1 MTFCG
6 ETSRCT
12 MWSGAPERSF
22 AWCAAWSPWSA
33 PTTAACA
40 EDAQTLFEEGRAA
53 LAQGRYDV
61 ACDRLARSQAL
72 DPAPGTQLNLADCEE
87 RRGRLKTAQ
96 DHFRAVARAGLEPF
110 AAEGDKR
117 AAALDARVPTLRV
130 ALAEGVEAPPGV
142 AVLLDGAPFE
152 GRLGEPTRVDP
163 GRHKLV
169 LRAPSRVDVEA
180 TVDLDAGAREGI
192 TLTLGAPVASPPPE
206 GGGPPTLGIVGLVT
220 GGLGVVALGAA
231 IGTGVAM
238 LDAGR
243 CFKAEVPADCPSPPD
258 EDERARGK
266 TLEAASTALFIVGGA
281 LAATGLVLTIVAPW
295 GGDAAGEPSVAL
307 DLRPT
312 SLDLRVTF

>member
-1 MTFCG
+1 
-6 ETSRCT
+6 
-12 MWSGAPERSF
+12 
-22 AWCAAWSPWSA
+22 
-33 PTTAACA
+33 
-40 EDAQTLFEEGRAA
+40 
-53 LAQGRYDV
+53 V
-61 ACDRLARSQAL
+61 
-72 DPAPGTQLNLADCEE
+72 E
-87 RRGRLKTAQ
+87 RRAQ
-96 DHFRAVARAGLEPF
+96 AKDHFRAVARAGLEPF